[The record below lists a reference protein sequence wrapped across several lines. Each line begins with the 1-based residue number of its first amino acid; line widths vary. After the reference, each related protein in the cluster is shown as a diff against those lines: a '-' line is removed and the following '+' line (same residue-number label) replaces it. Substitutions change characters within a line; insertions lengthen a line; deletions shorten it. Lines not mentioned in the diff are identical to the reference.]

1 MTGGEEEAYGFSAE
15 SAVKY
20 VVAYCFSAESAVKYL
35 VADDLFRRKCRQ
47 IRGPRCTRQGA
58 SRRSPDGL
66 RRSGHQK
73 WSETTP
79 DGHFSHTSPGSA
91 QTRFWHRDLRLG
103 RKVT

>member
-15 SAVKY
+15 SALKY
-20 VVAYCFSAESAVKYL
+20 VVAYGFSAKSAVKYM
-35 VADDLFRRKCRQ
+35 VAYGFFRRKCRK
-47 IRGPRCTRQGA
+47 IRGPRCTRQEP

-79 DGHFSHTSPGSA
+79 DGHLSHTSPGSA
-91 QTRFWHRDLRLG
+91 QTRFWDLDLRCDG
-103 RKVT
+103 K